1 MCFDFYRY
9 INKYFAKKLKSDKNA
24 TKKPCFYGIFL
35 NSTIRLLT
43 NLCTISTKFATKA
56 LLINKYL

>member
-1 MCFDFYRY
+1 MQQ
-9 INKYFAKKLKSDKNA
+9 KNLV
-24 TKKPCFYGIFL
+24 FMQFFL